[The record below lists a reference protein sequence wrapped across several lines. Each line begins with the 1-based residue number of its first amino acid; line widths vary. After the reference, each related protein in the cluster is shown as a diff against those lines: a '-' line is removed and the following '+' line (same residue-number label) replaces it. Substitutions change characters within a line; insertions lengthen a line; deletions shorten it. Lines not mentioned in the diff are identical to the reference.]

1 MTARERG
8 GNDSELPRPFV
19 PSAREPGP
27 VARAINPWMN
37 VPTVYLLGEDNLELI
52 PEYLQLGSVVVV
64 APDRDVLRRW
74 TADQEQDRDNQV
86 PRPASEGD
94 LVVDLSAR
102 RVSIDGRTLNLTD
115 LEFRVLAAL
124 MTRSGRAWS
133 FTDLR
138 RAGWGRS
145 PHLLGDDQTVRAL
158 VQRLRKKLR
167 AAGAPVTI
175 EAVRSFGFRAE
186 VRSGGTPAVE
196 GLSLTGVAIPP
207 SSDLADTQVS

>member
-1 MTARERG
+1 
-8 GNDSELPRPFV
+8 
-19 PSAREPGP
+19 
-27 VARAINPWMN
+27 MN

-74 TADQEQDRDNQV
+74 TADQEQDRDNDAV
-86 PRPASEGD
+86 RPPHNGD

-102 RVSIDGRTLNLTD
+102 RVSIEGRTLNLTD

-124 MTRSGRAWS
+124 MTRPGRAWS
-133 FTDLR
+133 FADLR
-138 RAGWGRS
+138 RVGWGQGPQLFS
-145 PHLLGDDQTVRAL
+145 DDQTVRAL

-167 AAGAPVTI
+167 AVGAPVTI

-186 VRSGGTPAVE
+186 VRPGGTPAAE
-196 GLSLTGVAIPP
+196 GLSLTGVTLPP
-207 SSDLADTQVS
+207 NADLADTQVS

>member
-1 MTARERG
+1 
-8 GNDSELPRPFV
+8 
-19 PSAREPGP
+19 
-27 VARAINPWMN
+27 MN

-64 APDRDVLRRW
+64 APDRDVLHRW
-74 TADQEQDRDNQV
+74 TTDQEQDRDNDGLRQTDD
-86 PRPASEGD
+86 AD
-94 LVVDLSAR
+94 LIVDLSAR
-102 RVSIDGRTLNLTD
+102 RVSINGRALNLTD

-124 MTRSGRAWS
+124 MTRPGRAWS

-138 RAGWGRS
+138 RAGWGRG
-145 PHLLGDDQTVRAL
+145 PHLFGDDQTVRAL

-186 VRSGGTPAVE
+186 VHLDGTPAAE

-207 SSDLADTQVS
+207 SPDLADTQVS

>member
-1 MTARERG
+1 
-8 GNDSELPRPFV
+8 
-19 PSAREPGP
+19 
-27 VARAINPWMN
+27 MN
-37 VPTVYLLGEDNLELI
+37 VPTVYLLGEDHLELI

-74 TADQEQDRDNQV
+74 TTDQQHDGDSGGARPSDN
-86 PRPASEGD
+86 GD

-124 MTRSGRAWS
+124 MTRPGRAWS

-138 RAGWGRS
+138 RAGWGQG
-145 PHLLGDDQTVRAL
+145 PHVFGDDQTVRAL
-158 VQRLRKKLR
+158 VQRLRRKLR
-167 AAGAPVTI
+167 TSNAPVTI

-186 VRSGGTPAVE
+186 VRPRGTPAAE
-196 GLSLTGVAIPP
+196 GLSLTGVALPANP
-207 SSDLADTQVS
+207 DLADTQAS

>member
-1 MTARERG
+1 
-8 GNDSELPRPFV
+8 
-19 PSAREPGP
+19 
-27 VARAINPWMN
+27 MN

-64 APDRDVLRRW
+64 APDRNVLRRW
-74 TADQEQDRDNQV
+74 TADQEQDRDNGAL
-86 PRPASEGD
+86 RPANDGD

-124 MTRSGRAWS
+124 MTRPGRAWS

-138 RAGWGRS
+138 RAGWGRG
-145 PHLLGDDQTVRAL
+145 PQLFGDDQTVRAL

-167 AAGAPVTI
+167 ASDAPVTI

-186 VRSGGTPAVE
+186 VAADGTPAAE
-196 GLSLTGVAIPP
+196 GLSLTGVSLPP
-207 SSDLADTQVS
+207 NPDFADTQVS

>member
-1 MTARERG
+1 
-8 GNDSELPRPFV
+8 
-19 PSAREPGP
+19 
-27 VARAINPWMN
+27 MN

-74 TADQEQDRDNQV
+74 TTDHEQQHAPEDDLPRDH
-86 PRPASEGD
+86 GD

-124 MTRSGRAWS
+124 MTRPGRAWS

-138 RAGWGRS
+138 RAGWGQG
-145 PHLLGDDQTVRAL
+145 PDLFGDDQTVRAL

-167 AAGAPVTI
+167 AAAAPVTI

-186 VRSGGTPAVE
+186 VRPRGTPAAE
-196 GLSLTGVAIPP
+196 GLSITGVAIASNPVV
-207 SSDLADTQVS
+207 ADTQAS

>member
-1 MTARERG
+1 
-8 GNDSELPRPFV
+8 
-19 PSAREPGP
+19 
-27 VARAINPWMN
+27 MN

-74 TADQEQDRDNQV
+74 TTDQEQDGDNAAARE
-86 PRPASEGD
+86 PEHGE
-94 LVVDLSAR
+94 LLVDLSAR
-102 RVSIDGRTLNLTD
+102 RVSIDGRALNLTD

-124 MTRSGRAWS
+124 MARPGRAWS

-138 RAGWGRS
+138 RAGWGQGPPVFS
-145 PHLLGDDQTVRAL
+145 DDQTVRAL

-167 AAGAPVTI
+167 AAHTPVTI

-186 VRSGGTPAVE
+186 VRRHGTSAAE
-196 GLSLTGVAIPP
+196 GLSLTGVALPP
-207 SSDLADTQVS
+207 NPDLTDTQVS

>member
-1 MTARERG
+1 
-8 GNDSELPRPFV
+8 
-19 PSAREPGP
+19 
-27 VARAINPWMN
+27 MN

-74 TADQEQDRDNQV
+74 TADQEQDRDNHV
-86 PRPASEGD
+86 PAPAGDGD

-124 MTRSGRAWS
+124 MTRPGRAWS

-138 RAGWGRS
+138 RAGWGHG
-145 PHLLGDDQTVRAL
+145 PHLFGDDQTVRAL

-167 AAGAPVTI
+167 ASGAPVTI

-186 VRSGGTPAVE
+186 VAPGGAPAAE
-196 GLSLTGVAIPP
+196 GLSLTGVSLPP
-207 SSDLADTQVS
+207 NPDLTESQVS